1 MTLNSYI
8 KKKKLL
14 FVFTIIFL
22 IALIVTSIIFYF
34 IKKGESEL
42 VQDYAI
48 KATYNLADNSNLYP
62 MSKEE
67 GIVNVP
73 ISKVTLENTKKKTVK
88 YKLTVNTKD
97 NNTLDLNKIYF
108 YYNNEIYLLSNLNDG
123 LIKGTLK
130 PNETRVIEFKAWVG
144 SDLIDINDLDKALNI
159 KYQIIEE

>member
-1 MTLNSYI
+1 
-8 KKKKLL
+8 
-14 FVFTIIFL
+14 
-22 IALIVTSIIFYF
+22 
-34 IKKGESEL
+34 L

-108 YYNNEIYLLSNLNDG
+108 YYNNEVYLLSNLNDG

-159 KYQIIEE
+159 KYQVIEE

>member
-1 MTLNSYI
+1 
-8 KKKKLL
+8 
-14 FVFTIIFL
+14 
-22 IALIVTSIIFYF
+22 
-34 IKKGESEL
+34 
-42 VQDYAI
+42 
-48 KATYNLADNSNLYP
+48 